1 METKE
6 SKILTICVDKNNN
19 ISSAYLRTQVGTSP
33 DGFKTLS
40 IELKDKSI
48 ITMRLG
54 EICNLVKSAG
64 LRC

>member
-19 ISSAYLRTQVGTSP
+19 ISSTYLRTQIGTSP

>member
-1 METKE
+1 MEVKE
-6 SKILTICVDKNNN
+6 QKILTIYVDKNNK
-19 ISSAYLRTQVGTSP
+19 ISSAYLRTQIGTSP
-33 DGFKTLS
+33 EGFKTLS

-54 EICNLVKSAG
+54 EICNLVKSSG